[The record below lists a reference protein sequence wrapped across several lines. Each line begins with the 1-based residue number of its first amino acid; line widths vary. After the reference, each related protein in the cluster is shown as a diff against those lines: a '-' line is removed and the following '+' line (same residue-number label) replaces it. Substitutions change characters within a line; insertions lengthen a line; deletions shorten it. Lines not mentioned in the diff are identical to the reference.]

1 MNPLPEQKFIAALEI
16 CQSLAALQYQK
27 TLITFDAIKLLC
39 EVARE
44 PANFLALRH
53 QYATEVAAAL
63 RAVEAYAT
71 SVDNWRVDCEIGFG
85 VKDHCNII
93 SFFLNLPTGNFT
105 RFSGNLATPE
115 IITELMADWQGIDL
129 APLVSLD
136 SPLPLWSR
144 G

>member
-1 MNPLPEQKFIAALEI
+1 MNKLSTEKFLQAVEI
-16 CQSLAALQYQK
+16 CKSLQTVLTQRSN
-27 TLITFDAIKLLC
+27 LSCVAIQLLC
-39 EVARE
+39 EVAKD

-63 RAVEAYAT
+63 KALEAYAT

-115 IITELMADWQGIDL
+115 IITELIADWQGIDL
-129 APLVSLD
+129 APLVLVGVTQS
-136 SPLPLWSR
+136 
-144 G
+144 